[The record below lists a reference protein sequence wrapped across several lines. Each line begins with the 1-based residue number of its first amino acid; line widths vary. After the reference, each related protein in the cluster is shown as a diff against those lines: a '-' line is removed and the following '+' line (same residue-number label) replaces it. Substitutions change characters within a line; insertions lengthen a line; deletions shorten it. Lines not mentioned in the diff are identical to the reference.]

1 MKTLKLIAI
10 AITAAA
16 VAGPAFAGR
25 DETWNAALERAYEKN
40 RTANL
45 GLAGPVGPA
54 GKVGPATKRAT
65 VNLGHPTER
74 IRR

>member
-25 DETWNAALERAYEKN
+25 DEQQIAAYERARLGNQK
-40 RTANL
+40 
-45 GLAGPVGPA
+45 GLAGPVGVA
-54 GKVGPATKRAT
+54 GKVGPSSSRPV

-74 IRR
+74 VRR

>member
-16 VAGPAFAGR
+16 IAGPAFAGR

-40 RTANL
+40 KTAEP
-45 GLAGPVGPA
+45 GLAGPVGPS
-54 GKVGPATKRAT
+54 GKVGPATTRAT

-74 IRR
+74 VRR

>member
-25 DETWNAALERAYEKN
+25 DETQIAAQERARVNARKSS
-40 RTANL
+40 AA
-45 GLAGPVGPA
+45 AGASQAAPA
-54 GKVGPATKRAT
+54 SRST
-65 VNLGHPTER
+65 VSLGHPTER
-74 IRR
+74 VRR

>member
-25 DETWNAALERAYEKN
+25 DETWNAALERAYGKAAAE
-40 RTANL
+40 R
-45 GLAGPVGPA
+45 GLAGPVGPT
-54 GKVGPATKRAT
+54 GKAGPATKRAT

-74 IRR
+74 VRR